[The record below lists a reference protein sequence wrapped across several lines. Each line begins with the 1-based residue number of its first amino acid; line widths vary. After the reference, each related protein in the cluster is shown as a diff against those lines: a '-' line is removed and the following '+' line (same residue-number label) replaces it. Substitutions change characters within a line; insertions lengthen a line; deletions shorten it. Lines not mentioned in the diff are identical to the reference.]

1 MSMPLDNTA
10 TAIFGL
16 VSWTV
21 GLLVIIA
28 LMRTGLTLFKGKDAN
43 SFSPSGD
50 DVSPFSGRLCRAHA
64 NCYEFIPFALAI
76 LLYAV
81 ATGQSAVTNGLAIIL
96 LATRVGQSL
105 VHLMSTS
112 KLAVMARFG
121 FFLAQV
127 IIVLYW
133 SAKFTILKG

>member
-1 MSMPLDNTA
+1 MPLDNTA
-10 TAIFGL
+10 IAIFGL

-28 LMRTGLTLFKGKDAN
+28 VMRTSLTLFKGRDAN

-81 ATGQSAVTNGLAIIL
+81 ATDQSAVTNGLALIL
-96 LATRVGQSL
+96 LFARIGQSF
-105 VHLMSTS
+105 VHIMSTS
-112 KLAVMARFG
+112 KMAVTLRFAL
-121 FFLAQV
+121 FLPQV
-127 IIVLYW
+127 LIVLYW
-133 SAKFTILKG
+133 AAKFTVLKG

>member
-1 MSMPLDNTA
+1 MPLDNTA

-105 VHLMSTS
+105 VHLISTS

-121 FFLAQV
+121 FFLPQV

>member
-1 MSMPLDNTA
+1 MPLDNTA

-43 SFSPSGD
+43 SFAPSGD

-105 VHLMSTS
+105 VHLISTS

-121 FFLAQV
+121 FFLPQV